1 MTYTIQELTPALIQS
16 QTQDYFATLA
26 NLSSVDTMTTEDA
39 AVTLSLINQQWSH
52 VYVAIHD
59 DGKIVGTITLLVEQK
74 FLRWWALAGH
84 LEDVAVREGY
94 EGQGIG
100 GWLVAH
106 AVAEAKKLGCY
117 KIILDCN
124 EKLLW
129 FYAKYGFEAKE
140 VCMKMYL

>member
-1 MTYTIQELTPALIQS
+1 MTYTVQELTPALIQS

-26 NLSSVDTMTTEDA
+26 NLSTVDTMTAEDA
-39 AVTLSLINQQWSH
+39 ATTLALINQQWSQ

-74 FLRWWALAGH
+74 FLRWWALAWH
-84 LEDVAVREGY
+84 VEDVAVREGY

-106 AVAEAKKLGCY
+106 AVAQAKKLGCY

-129 FYAKYGFEAKE
+129 FYAKHGFEAKE
-140 VCMKMYL
+140 LCMKMYL